1 MLPLVLLGIIAPVL
15 AFAGWR
21 DARDE
26 TPRNVAAAI
35 FFIILPFATPLAFV
49 AYGAGLEWTFGAWLV
64 GAAIW
69 GLGASASARA
79 HPLPGP
85 GRILLLATAWILSAL
100 GGLFVLAQIG
110 LGRLM
115 PAARQILALLP
126 CQSRRVCL
134 SGGRAPWA
142 SLRGLRRPCIRSARG
157 RHLPARGRRMAAS

>member
-1 MLPLVLLGIIAPVL
+1 VADVLGLVFGWVICLVAVALVDRRGRMDAGLMLPLVVLGVIVPML

-49 AYGAGLEWTFGAWLV
+49 AYGAGMELTFGAWLV
-64 GAAIW
+64 GAAAW

-79 HPLPGP
+79 HPMPGP

-110 LGRLM
+110 LR
-115 PAARQILALLP
+115 I
-126 CQSRRVCL
+126 
-134 SGGRAPWA
+134 
-142 SLRGLRRPCIRSARG
+142 
-157 RHLPARGRRMAAS
+157 